1 MKAKRDKHT
10 DLLAG
15 VPLFEELSKKDL
27 KELLETSK
35 EVSFAPGRTIVEEG
49 TTGVAFHMI
58 LEGTAR
64 VSVKGRTKAKLKAG
78 DYFGEISLID
88 RGPRSATVSAETQ
101 VHTLTIASWN
111 FLALIDHSPVLA
123 RKLLAG
129 LCKRIRETEKAH
141 SHKH

>member
-1 MKAKRDKHT
+1 MTKRANPT
-10 DLLAG
+10 ALLAA

-58 LEGTAR
+58 TAGTAR
-64 VSVKGRTKAKLKAG
+64 VSVKGRTKAKLNAG
-78 DYFGEISLID
+78 DYFGEISLLD
-88 RGPRSATVSAETQ
+88 RGPRSATVTAETE

-111 FLALIDHSPVLA
+111 FMALIDHSPALA

-129 LCKRIRETEKAH
+129 LCKRIRETEKSAAH
-141 SHKH
+141 TH